1 VGRQQE
7 SQRVTDQS
15 APLRDAASDTGRR
28 LLVVDDDPQI
38 RDLVARY
45 LRGQGFTVVTA
56 GDGEGLRREIAA
68 GPVDAVLLDLG
79 LPGEDG
85 LDVARAL
92 REQWHGPIIIVS
104 GRGEAVDR
112 IVGLELGADDYVT
125 KPFDLR
131 ELLARIRAVLRR
143 AHAGDTPSPGVQGAC
158 LEFAGF
164 RFDPLARSLHD
175 ASGAEVALTA
185 GEYALLAL
193 FLQAP
198 GRVLSRDYLVERLHG
213 RSAGPYD
220 RAIDVQVGRL
230 RRKIEVDPAQPALIR
245 AVRGSGYAFSASVRR
260 A

>member
-1 VGRQQE
+1 M
-7 SQRVTDQS
+7 TPQS
-15 APLRDAASDTGRR
+15 IPLGDAATDTGRR
-28 LLVVDDDPQI
+28 VLVVDDDPQI

-45 LRGQGFTVVTA
+45 LRGQGFAVATA

-85 LDVARAL
+85 LDLARSL
-92 REQWHGPIIIVS
+92 REDWHGPIIIVS

-143 AHAGDTPSPGVQGAC
+143 SHAGDAPSSGTQGSA
-158 LEFAGF
+158 LAFAGF

-175 ASGAEVALTA
+175 ANGAEVALTA

-193 FLQAP
+193 LLQAP
-198 GRVLSRDYLVERLHG
+198 GRVLSRDYLIERLHG

-230 RRKIEVDPAQPALIR
+230 RRKIETDPAQPALIR
-245 AVRGSGYAFSASVRR
+245 SVRGSGYVFSAGVQRC
-260 A
+260 